1 MEFNINDVVSKAKD
15 IIDVA
20 AETAEKAVNVQK
32 KKINIAS
39 IKNKLAKDYEVLG
52 KVYYESLNKEN
63 GEKLA
68 ESVAAVKVRL
78 AELETAKKAL
88 AEEKE
93 SKVCSSCGATVAS
106 DSAFCSFCGA
116 SFEEK

>member
-1 MEFNINDVVSKAKD
+1 MEFNINDVVSKAKN

-20 AETAEKAVNVQK
+20 AETAEKAVSVQK

-39 IKNKLAKDYEVLG
+39 IKNKLAKEYEILG
-52 KVYYESLNKEN
+52 KAYYQSLNKEN
-63 GEKLA
+63 TEELETA
-68 ESVAAVKVRL
+68 VAAVKDRL
-78 AELETAKKAL
+78 AELSAAKKAL

-93 SKVCSSCGATVAS
+93 NKVCAACGATVAN

>member
-39 IKNKLAKDYEVLG
+39 IKNKLAKEYEVLG
-52 KVYYESLNKEN
+52 KVYYKSLSKDNA
-63 GEKLA
+63 EKLA
-68 ESVAAVKVRL
+68 ESVAAVKDRL

-93 SKVCSSCGATVAS
+93 NKVCAACGATVAN